1 MSSAYRATPR
11 PEVLLVA
18 TRQGHARLDVQPTQ
32 AVLELEGRVRLA
44 ISAPWV
50 ELRVGQKKNARV
62 LSSRLDRVRL
72 VLSRT
77 FPTGD
82 VAVWLADQTLHRAVG
97 LEPLRPLDDC
107 ALASARALDELG
119 DRLAGALEDQGIQAG
134 HAVELGRGEN
144 RALVELGDGYLALW
158 LRPLFREKVQRRLL
172 LQADGRVH
180 VFGLGAEKV
189 LRVRRPEDI
198 LVRGDFLAFEP
209 EDGPQVEI
217 WLPWIG
223 RAERVELAAMCA
235 TMIANA
241 RSAGFGNAADAGVNP
256 ASP

>member
-11 PEVLLVA
+11 PEVFLVA
-18 TRQGHARLDVQPTQ
+18 TRGGNARLDVQPTQ
-32 AVLELEGRVRLA
+32 TVLELEGRVRLA
-44 ISAPWV
+44 IAAPYL
-50 ELRVGQKKNARV
+50 ELRVGHKRNARV

-77 FPTGD
+77 YPTGD
-82 VAVWLADQTLHRAVG
+82 VAVWLADQQLHRALG

-119 DRLAGALEDQGIQAG
+119 DRLAGALEDQGIHAAK
-134 HAVELGRGEN
+134 AVELGRGEN

-158 LRPLFREKVQRRLL
+158 MRPLFRERVQRRLL

-180 VFGLGAEKV
+180 IFGLGAEKV

-209 EDGPQVEI
+209 ENGPQVEI

-235 TMIANA
+235 QMIVA
-241 RSAGFGNAADAGVNP
+241 SAAAAAAAHVNQ

>member
-1 MSSAYRATPR
+1 MSSAYRATPK

-18 TRQGHARLDVQPTQ
+18 TRGGHARLDVQPTQ

-44 ISAPWV
+44 IAKPWI
-50 ELRVGQKKNARV
+50 ELRVGQRKSARV
-62 LSSRLDRVRL
+62 MSSRLDRVRL

-82 VAVWLADQTLHRAVG
+82 VAVWLEAERLTRALG

-107 ALASARALDELG
+107 ALASARALDVLG
-119 DRLAGALEDQGIQAG
+119 DRLAEALDNQGVAACR
-134 HAVELGRGEN
+134 AVEFGRGEN
-144 RALVELGDGYLALW
+144 RALVEIGNDYLALW
-158 LRPLFREKVQRRLL
+158 LRPLFRECVQRRLVL
-172 LQADGRVH
+172 HADGRVRLCGRG
-180 VFGLGAEKV
+180 VRSGRDDDGGGERM

-209 EDGPQVEI
+209 EDGPQAEI

-223 RAERVELAAMCA
+223 PPERQELAAMCA
-235 TMIANA
+235 TVL
-241 RSAGFGNAADAGVNP
+241 AGGVGH
-256 ASP
+256 

>member
-11 PEVLLVA
+11 PEVLVVA
-18 TRQGHARLDVQPTQ
+18 CRGGQARLDVQPTQ

-44 ISAPWV
+44 IAAPWV
-50 ELRVGQKKNARV
+50 ELRVGQRRTARV
-62 LSSRLDRVRL
+62 MSSRLDRVRL

-82 VAVWLADQTLHRAVG
+82 VAVWLADQRLLRAVG

-107 ALASARALDELG
+107 ALASARALDQLG
-119 DRLAGALEDQGIQAG
+119 DRLAEALEDQGVQAG
-134 HAVELGRGEN
+134 RAVEFGRGEN
-144 RALVELGDGYLALW
+144 RALVEIGSDYLALW
-158 LRPLFREKVQRRLL
+158 LRPLFRERVQRRLL

-180 VFGLGAEKV
+180 LFGIGAERV
-189 LRVRRPEDI
+189 LRVRRPEEI

-235 TMIANA
+235 GMIAAHAASLSMAGEPGDA
-241 RSAGFGNAADAGVNP
+241 R
-256 ASP
+256 

>member
-11 PEVLLVA
+11 SEVLLVA
-18 TRQGHARLDVQPTQ
+18 TRGGHARLDVQPAQ
-32 AVLELEGRVRLA
+32 AVLELEGRARLA
-44 ISAPWV
+44 ISKPWI
-50 ELRVGQKKNARV
+50 ELRVGAKSGQRV

-72 VLSRT
+72 LLSRT

-82 VAVWLADQTLHRAVG
+82 IAIWLADQQLHRAFG

-119 DRLAGALEDQGIQAG
+119 DRLAGALAEQGIAAG
-134 HAVELGRGEN
+134 RAVELGRGEN
-144 RALVELGDGYLALW
+144 RALVELGEGYLALW
-158 LRPLFREKVQRRLL
+158 LRPLFRERVQRRLL
-172 LQADGRVH
+172 LTTDGRVRI
-180 VFGLGAEKV
+180 FGLGAEKT
-189 LRVRRPEDI
+189 LQVRRPEDI

-223 RAERVELAAMCA
+223 RVERVELATMCA
-235 TMIANA
+235 SLI
-241 RSAGFGNAADAGVNP
+241 VNQATP
-256 ASP
+256 